1 MPRTIQAGELLAA
14 ATGSKDA
21 IHHLIAGWACQRG
34 YFSDGPRAIVDI
46 YVRHDLP
53 REFLLGA

>member
-21 IHHLIAGWACQRG
+21 IHHLIAGWTCQRG
-34 YFSDGPRAIVDI
+34 YFSDDPRAIVVFMCGTI
-46 YVRHDLP
+46 FHRSSI
-53 REFLLGA
+53 LGA